1 MFPVY
6 SKIQNNS
13 KDINKSYNFILSI
26 VMLFIFPLCLGLY
39 FCADYFVIL
48 VLGSKWAPSVPVV
61 KILSI
66 AAIFHTLVSTA
77 FPLFKGIGLP
87 KFEMYIS
94 SLVLFVIT
102 LIIIPL
108 TNNYDMQFTAY
119 SILIGSISGLP
130 LWWYFLKKHTSIS
143 IMKIIKIFFAPL
155 SITLLIILSITC
167 IRNMN
172 ESIISWPIFLSL
184 IFASTVVFLISY
196 YFFLKIVKD
205 SQISR
210 FNNLIKTIITK

>member
-1 MFPVY
+1 
-6 SKIQNNS
+6 
-13 KDINKSYNFILSI
+13 
-26 VMLFIFPLCLGLY
+26 
-39 FCADYFVIL
+39 
-48 VLGSKWAPSVPVV
+48 
-61 KILSI
+61 
-66 AAIFHTLVSTA
+66 
-77 FPLFKGIGLP
+77 
-87 KFEMYIS
+87 MYIS

-108 TNNYDMQFTAY
+108 TNNYDMQGTAY
-119 SILIGSISGLP
+119 SILIGSISALP

-155 SITLLIILSITC
+155 SIALLIILSITC